1 MSACVGRVHPTNSF
15 VDPFVI
21 ALFIQ
26 FVFTVADAEKE
37 FQHIRLSEMNN
48 EKKATSD
55 LKSDVENQ
63 LRAKLRK
70 VVLLANGGTA

>member
-1 MSACVGRVHPTNSF
+1 MHPTNSF